1 MSLLL
6 EGKKE
11 VEGTL
16 CRCSSWAGGQVWG
29 GGGGGGG
36 GGGREAVYRARD
48 VHNLVTMVT
57 H

>member
-1 MSLLL
+1 MQMFFMGWGPGL
-6 EGKKE
+6 
-11 VEGTL
+11 
-16 CRCSSWAGGQVWG
+16 G
-29 GGGGGGG
+29 GGGGGGGGKRG